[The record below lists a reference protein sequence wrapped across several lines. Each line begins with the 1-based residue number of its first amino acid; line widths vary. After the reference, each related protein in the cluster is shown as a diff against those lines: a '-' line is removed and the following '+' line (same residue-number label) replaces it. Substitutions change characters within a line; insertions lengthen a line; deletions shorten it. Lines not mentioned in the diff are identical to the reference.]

1 MGETARA
8 FQRANSKK
16 NVFLF
21 LMKLIKT
28 GLSVIV
34 TKRGQ
39 PVAKVIP
46 VEKTQD
52 SNLLGSVSY
61 KSKDDLLSPIDEKW
75 DAGL

>member
-1 MGETARA
+1 MKETVRNISASQFKA
-8 FQRANSKK
+8 KCLS
-16 NVFLF
+16 L
-21 LMKLIKT
+21 LDEIDKT
-28 GLSVIV
+28 GLPVIV

-46 VEKTQD
+46 VKKTQD

-75 DAGL
+75 DADL